1 MLFCR
6 LYIHLSCADLVL
18 LACPAMPRPT
28 TTTLRHGKTGPVLP
42 ARLPCAPMQII
53 TDYSHDHFR
62 SFQKYLYTNIKDS
75 LMHHCY
81 HWNLSVSRLQFS
93 QGVITHTVPTTQ
105 RNSFLCGLRISI
117 RDLFSL
123 VVCLPYPQGLIW
135 THYPHKR
142 KLFPVSNNLPKCYWT
157 HICLITYKTRFSL
170 WVWMIGYLVLLL
182 FALRKCRCSI
192 GSYPLGV
199 PWTGWIPTT
208 YWHCVGNTQN
218 NQGFFP
224 PRIKPTATASIAK
237 QTPIRTS
244 AQYHTNSILKTVS
257 FSPFSTGL
265 IFNPDLPT
273 ATIQVSCSVSPC
285 TREHKGSPK
294 HRCNQHF
301 GTFWKS
307 LWTSYRRNIRQQYDK
322 ISMDVI
328 NELHTTNE
336 SLYHSLKFKKVG
348 EFLEV
353 FFPEKLD
360 VFSTEILHSKFS
372 FHNCSILPKHGY
384 IRLMEINTPIS
395 CIRNLFELEKL
406 EYLLF
411 Y

>member
-1 MLFCR
+1 M
-6 LYIHLSCADLVL
+6 
-18 LACPAMPRPT
+18 
-28 TTTLRHGKTGPVLP
+28 
-42 ARLPCAPMQII
+42 
-53 TDYSHDHFR
+53 
-62 SFQKYLYTNIKDS
+62 
-75 LMHHCY
+75 
-81 HWNLSVSRLQFS
+81 
-93 QGVITHTVPTTQ
+93 
-105 RNSFLCGLRISI
+105 
-117 RDLFSL
+117 
-123 VVCLPYPQGLIW
+123 
-135 THYPHKR
+135 
-142 KLFPVSNNLPKCYWT
+142 
-157 HICLITYKTRFSL
+157 
-170 WVWMIGYLVLLL
+170 
-182 FALRKCRCSI
+182 
-192 GSYPLGV
+192 
-199 PWTGWIPTT
+199 
-208 YWHCVGNTQN
+208 GNTQN
-218 NQGFFP
+218 NQGFFHRGSSQQQQQASP
-224 PRIKPTATASIAK
+224 NKPK
-237 QTPIRTS
+237 RTS

-273 ATIQVSCSVSPC
+273 ATIQASCSVSPC
-285 TREHKGSPK
+285 TREHAGSPK

-328 NELHTTNE
+328 NELHTSNE

-395 CIRNLFELEKL
+395 CIRNLFELENWNIYYSASPNSSRPRAYKSIPIKTNEFQKIVRSSLLADHSYNLHFANVHAPACVAIFDSYTYRSTAWFGKL
-406 EYLLF
+406 PSTGYTKHTKP